1 MIRLIPLLALLAAC
15 ASPDRAFWGAAPVE
29 QVIGGRRYIVYTGT
43 DVPRPRVQ
51 VIRMGY
57 ARRAEQ
63 PAIVEAMQQAAVR
76 ATGCALVEGSARGD
90 SSVMTARL
98 ACD

>member
-15 ASPDRAFWGAAPVE
+15 ASPDRAFWGADPVE
-29 QVIGGRRYIVYTGT
+29 QVIDGRRCVVYART

-57 ARRAEQ
+57 ARRVEQ
-63 PAIVEAMQQAAVR
+63 PAIVEAMQQAAEQV
-76 ATGCALVEGSARGD
+76 TGCGLVAGSQRGD
-90 SSVMTARL
+90 SGVMTARL
-98 ACD
+98 ACG